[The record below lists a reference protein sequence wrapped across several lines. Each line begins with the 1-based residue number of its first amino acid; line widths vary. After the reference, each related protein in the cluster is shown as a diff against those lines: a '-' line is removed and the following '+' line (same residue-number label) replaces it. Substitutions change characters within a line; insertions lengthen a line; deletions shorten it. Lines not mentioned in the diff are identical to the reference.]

1 MKFGKVCLKTAKK
14 KGAIFELF
22 EGLFRITQGTQSGML
37 VAVANSRD
45 VAETCTT
52 NPLKKTFFKGQLW
65 QVSWID

>member
-1 MKFGKVCLKTAKK
+1 MKFWESVPKNSQKT
-14 KGAIFELF
+14 GAIFELF